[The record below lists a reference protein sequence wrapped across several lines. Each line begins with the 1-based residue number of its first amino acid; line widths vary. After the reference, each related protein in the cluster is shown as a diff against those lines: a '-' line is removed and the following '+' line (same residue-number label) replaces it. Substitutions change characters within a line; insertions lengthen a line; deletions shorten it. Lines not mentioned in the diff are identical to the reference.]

1 MKEKLL
7 LFFLILNATFSFA
20 QSIERSVIS
29 NVGGVMSNTDISVS
43 FTIGESIVGL
53 IVDDNSVDQGF
64 WAGKGIL
71 VIPLSPEEEPSN
83 ILVYPNP
90 VVEEVTV
97 FVSRNKVVGIELFA
111 VNGQRTHSQ
120 KIEENKLEYKI
131 DMAYMAKG
139 VYVLKL
145 FLEGNSETKA
155 YKLIKE

>member
-7 LFFLILNATFSFA
+7 LFFLILNTTFSFA

-43 FTIGESIVGL
+43 FTVGEPVVGL
-53 IVDDNSVDQGF
+53 IADANSVDQGF

-71 VIPLSPEEEPSN
+71 IIPLSPDEEPSD

-97 FVSRNKVVGIELFA
+97 FTSENKVVGIELFA
-111 VNGQRTHSQ
+111 VNGQRVFSQ

-139 VYVLKL
+139 VYILKL
-145 FLEGNSETKA
+145 FLEGNSETNV

>member
-7 LFFLILNATFSFA
+7 LFFLILNTTFSFA

-43 FTIGESIVGL
+43 FTVGEPVVGL
-53 IVDDNSVDQGF
+53 IADANSVDQGF

-71 VIPLSPEEEPSN
+71 IIPLSPGEEPSD

-97 FVSRNKVVGIELFA
+97 FTSENKVVGIELFA
-111 VNGQRTHSQ
+111 VNGQRVFSQ

-139 VYVLKL
+139 VYVLKV
-145 FLEGNSETKA
+145 FLEGKSETNV

>member
-7 LFFLILNATFSFA
+7 LFFLILNTTFSFA

-43 FTIGESIVGL
+43 FTVGEPVVGL
-53 IVDDNSVDQGF
+53 IADANSVDQGF

-71 VIPLSPEEEPSN
+71 IIPLSPGEEPSD

-97 FVSRNKVVGIELFA
+97 FTSENKVVGIELFA
-111 VNGQRTHSQ
+111 VNGQRVFSQ

-145 FLEGNSETKA
+145 FLEGNSETNV

>member
-1 MKEKLL
+1 MKKKLL
-7 LFFLILNATFSFA
+7 FFFLILTATFSFA

-29 NVGGVMSNTDISVS
+29 NVGGVMNNADISVS
-43 FTIGESIVGL
+43 FTIGEPVVGL
-53 IVDDNSVDQGF
+53 IADDNSVDQGF

-71 VIPLSPEEEPSN
+71 VIPLSPGEEPSD

-97 FVSRNKVVGIELFA
+97 FVSQNKVVGIELFA
-111 VNGQRTHSQ
+111 VNGQRVLSQ
-120 KIEENKLEYKI
+120 KVEENKLEYKI

-145 FLEGNSETKA
+145 FLEGNFETNV

>member
-7 LFFLILNATFSFA
+7 LFFLILNTTFSFA

-43 FTIGESIVGL
+43 FTVGEPVVGL
-53 IVDDNSVDQGF
+53 IADANSVDQGF

-71 VIPLSPEEEPSN
+71 VIPLSPSEEPSD

-97 FVSRNKVVGIELFA
+97 FTSENKVVGIELFA
-111 VNGQRTHSQ
+111 VNGQRVFSQ

-145 FLEGNSETKA
+145 FLEGNSETNV

>member
-1 MKEKLL
+1 MKKTLL
-7 LFFLILNATFSFA
+7 LVLLCLGVGGSFA

-29 NVGGVMSNTDISVS
+29 NVGGTMATSTMSVS
-43 FTIGESIVGL
+43 FTIGEPAVGL
-53 IVDDNSVDQGF
+53 LMETNSVDQGF
-64 WAGKGIL
+64 WAGKGIW
-71 VIPLSPEEEPSN
+71 VMPMTPGEEPLD

-97 FVSRNKVVGIELFA
+97 FTGRNEVYGIELFA
-111 VNGQRTHSQ
+111 VNGQQVFTQ
-120 KIEENKLEYKI
+120 KIDELELEYKV

-145 FLEGNSETKA
+145 YLEGRSETKE

>member
-7 LFFLILNATFSFA
+7 LFFLILNTTFSFA

-43 FTIGESIVGL
+43 FTVGEPVVGL
-53 IVDDNSVDQGF
+53 IADANSVDQGF

-71 VIPLSPEEEPSN
+71 IIPLSPDEEPSD

-97 FVSRNKVVGIELFA
+97 FTSENKVVGIELFA
-111 VNGQRTHSQ
+111 VNGQRVFSQ

-145 FLEGNSETKA
+145 FLEGNSETNV